1 MNITQIMGQVPEYSS
16 FPTVDALHAD
26 LDALAATHPDL
37 ARTRTI
43 GTSRLGEPLRLLT
56 VGDGPANALVIGGP
70 HPNEPIGFRTITAL
84 AELLCRDKELREG
97 LGLRWH
103 FVACADPDG
112 ARLNEGWYDR
122 PGDRR
127 AYARHFYRPDL
138 AEQVEWTFP
147 LVAGDYRFDRP
158 LPETTALMR
167 LMDEIAPTL
176 VCSLHNGEHQGVFY
190 YLNRD
195 DAALAR
201 DLGELAALEGLP
213 GHHGE
218 PEVPGSRL
226 IAPCVYSTPAG
237 AAIGPVFGAGAGSA
251 DYAARFGALHLVAE
265 VPLWSDPRVAD
276 QGPAGVGH
284 RELAETAA
292 AARREA
298 FSVLAEALDAV
309 ADDLTVQS
317 PFRRSVEGTLR
328 TLRTHAEQAEA
339 FAGSDRPATVA
350 EGFDQRQG
358 VHLVRLRLLGT
369 CLRMLD
375 AEIAAGNPTPAI
387 RTQYAL
393 LTRHFDRWVTEAEAE
408 TAGMRL
414 EIRKPVAV
422 QLAAILLAARAART
436 AG

>member
-1 MNITQIMGQVPEYSS
+1 MRQVPDYPC
-16 FPTVDALHAD
+16 FPTVDTLHAE
-26 LDALAATHPDL
+26 LDALAATYPDL
-37 ARTRTI
+37 AHTRTI

-84 AELLCRDKELREG
+84 AGLLCRDEELREG

-112 ARLNEGWYDR
+112 ARLNEGWYGR

-147 LVAGDYRFDRP
+147 LTAGDYRFENP

-167 LMDEIAPTL
+167 LMDEIAPAL

-195 DAALAR
+195 DTALAH
-201 DLGELAALEGLP
+201 DLGELAAHEGLP

-218 PEVPGSRL
+218 PEMPGSRL
-226 IAPCVYSTPAG
+226 MAPSVYSTFAG
-237 AAIGPVFGAGAGSA
+237 AEIGPVFGAGAGSA

-265 VPLWSDPRVAD
+265 VPLWTDARAAD
-276 QGPAGVGH
+276 QSPAGLGH
-284 RELAETAA
+284 RQLAEISA

-298 FSVLAEALDAV
+298 FTVLAAALDAV
-309 ADDLTVQS
+309 ADDLTVRS
-317 PFRRSVEGTLR
+317 PFRRSTEGTLR
-328 TLRTHAEQAEA
+328 TLRTHAEHAEA
-339 FAGSDRPATVA
+339 FAASDRPATVA
-350 EGFDQRQG
+350 EEFDQRQG

-387 RTQYAL
+387 RAQHAL
-393 LTRHFDRWVTEAEAE
+393 LTRHFDRWVAEAE
-408 TAGMRL
+408 TATAGMRL

-422 QLAAILLAARAART
+422 QLGAMLLAAGRIQCRARPAAR
-436 AG
+436 